1 MELRYTIIGTS
12 GIDIDSGT
20 NSGTDSDT
28 ETHIF
33 LISDRGIRIRYI
45 RDILQRVG
53 DYISDT

>member
-20 NSGTDSDT
+20 DSGTDSDT

-33 LISDRGIRIRYI
+33 LILDRGIRIGYI
-45 RDILQRVG
+45 
-53 DYISDT
+53 

>member
-1 MELRYTIIGTS
+1 MRYTIIGTS